1 MTAQN
6 RNQDRGAGVR
16 SEPES
21 IGRQSGHIGLRATL
35 LICALLVLVG
45 AAALMLIFNT
55 EPDVQRESA
64 VRETAML
71 VEVTDVESGTFR
83 PVIEAMGTVR
93 PAREV
98 TLRPRIS
105 GEVVEMAAEFVPG
118 GEVGQDDVLLRMDDA
133 DYRIALEQ
141 RQSELLQSIAALEIE
156 HGRQQIA
163 ENDFRQLNKELQPEN
178 RALVL
183 REPQLKSAEAA
194 VRAARAAVQRAQLDL
209 ERTTVRAPFHAQV
222 LTREVNIGSQVSS
235 GSALARLVGVD
246 TYWVETTIPLDR
258 LRWLKFS
265 ADAAAGSPVAIRHR
279 SAWPADRVR
288 EGYLYRLV
296 GELEDDTRM
305 ARVLVAVDD
314 PLGRASGSNLPS
326 LLIGSFVECRIDGRP
341 IENVVRLPRDLVRK
355 DQTVWVMRDGRLAI
369 QPVEIVFQDAEFA
382 YVSEGLMADDRVV
395 TTNLATVKE
404 GIPLRLKS

>member
-1 MTAQN
+1 MGNVSLRMT
-6 RNQDRGAGVR
+6 
-16 SEPES
+16 
-21 IGRQSGHIGLRATL
+21 LF
-35 LICALLVLVG
+35 ICAMLVFVG
-45 AAALMLIFNT
+45 IAALMVIFNT

-71 VEVTDVESGTFR
+71 VEVTGVESGTFR

-105 GEVVEMAAEFVPG
+105 GEVVEMAPEFVPG
-118 GEVGQDDVLLRMDDA
+118 GEVGQGEVLLRMDDA

-141 RQSELLQSIAALEIE
+141 RQSELQQSIAALEIE

-222 LTREVNIGSQVSS
+222 MTREVNLGSQVSS

-265 ADAAAGSPVAIRHR
+265 EDAASGSPVAIRHR
-279 SAWPADRVR
+279 SAWPADQVR

-314 PLGRASGSNLPS
+314 PLGRASGANLPS
-326 LLIGSFVECRIDGRP
+326 LLIGSFVECRINGRP
-341 IENVVRLPRDLVRK
+341 IENVSRLPRDLVRK